1 MSTSVGEAIVGVIL
15 AGGMASRM
23 GGGDKPLL
31 TLAGRPMLDSVL
43 ERLAPQ
49 CSRMVLSANGDPARF
64 ANYGL
69 PVVADP
75 VTGSVGPLAGILA
88 GMDWAARELP
98 AAEFIATVPG
108 DCPFLP
114 RDLVSRLSEARRA
127 PGADIALAASGGRT
141 HNVVGLWPVA
151 LRDHLR
157 QAIVAE
163 RLRKVALW
171 TSRYRTVSVPWVE
184 GPIDPFLNVNT
195 PGDLEEAERLARML
209 ES

>member
-1 MSTSVGEAIVGVIL
+1 MVPSAAWPKRAETPGGEASG
-15 AGGMASRM
+15 
-23 GGGDKPLL
+23 
-31 TLAGRPMLDSVL
+31 
-43 ERLAPQ
+43 
-49 CSRMVLSANGDPARF
+49 
-64 ANYGL
+64 
-69 PVVADP
+69 
-75 VTGSVGPLAGILA
+75 
-88 GMDWAARELP
+88 
-98 AAEFIATVPG
+98 
-108 DCPFLP
+108 
-114 RDLVSRLSEARRA
+114 
-127 PGADIALAASGGRT
+127 ALAASGGRT

>member
-1 MSTSVGEAIVGVIL
+1 MSTSVGEAVVGVIL

-23 GGGDKPLL
+23 GGGDKPLF

-75 VTGSVGPLAGILA
+75 VTGFVGPLAGILA

-98 AAEFIATVPG
+98 AAELIATVPG
-108 DCPFLP
+108 DCPFL
-114 RDLVSRLSEARRA
+114 LRLSEARRA

-171 TSRYRTVSVPWVE
+171 TSRYRTVSVPWDE
-184 GPIDPFLNVNT
+184 GPADPFLNVNT